1 MRIVE
6 SYDVLLN
13 YEIILFNYFWFWIII
28 VAA

>member
-13 YEIILFNYFWFWIII
+13 YEIIFFNSFWFWIII